1 MWLCFQIVIAVC
13 VSGMG
18 IGTPTNQSHTCLYQ
32 DQTWQ
37 LGDIV
42 TGDPCDKCMCTQFGV
57 MCSYQVCGEL
67 FCVDAKQ
74 EEGECCKTC
83 PNGNN
88 CMYESGHGKF
98 LVPELGCKIA
108 DEAICFCDRLETFCL
123 PPLPMDMTPMCEKT
137 N

>member
-1 MWLCFQIVIAVC
+1 MLPGSIL
-13 VSGMG
+13 
-18 IGTPTNQSHTCLYQ
+18 QSHTCLYQ

-67 FCVDAKQ
+67 FCVDARQ

-83 PNGNN
+83 PNG
-88 CMYESGHGKF
+88 ESTTIKF
-98 LVPELGCKIA
+98 NSWGP
-108 DEAICFCDRLETFCL
+108 
-123 PPLPMDMTPMCEKT
+123 
-137 N
+137 